1 MVSKYWKQTT
11 QRCGNISQKNRSI
24 SYTTVKNLHSQRIST
39 SSTSR
44 EGENERSVGLVKQT
58 SLLERESVNNWGT
71 SGGKSVISQ
80 EHTDGG
86 VKKNSVDFQ
95 NQT

>member
-1 MVSKYWKQTT
+1 VVSKYWKQTI
-11 QRCGNISQKNRSI
+11 QRCGNISQEN
-24 SYTTVKNLHSQRIST
+24 TVKNLHSQRILK

-86 VKKNSVDFQ
+86 VKNNPVDFQ